1 MALPPPTPPPTDD
14 DDDDDD
20 DGDVVRNGSPADG
33 DSESESLADD
43 AISPKDWACQS
54 SVRR

>member
-1 MALPPPTPPPTDD
+1 MALPPPTPPPTD

-54 SVRR
+54 SVRM